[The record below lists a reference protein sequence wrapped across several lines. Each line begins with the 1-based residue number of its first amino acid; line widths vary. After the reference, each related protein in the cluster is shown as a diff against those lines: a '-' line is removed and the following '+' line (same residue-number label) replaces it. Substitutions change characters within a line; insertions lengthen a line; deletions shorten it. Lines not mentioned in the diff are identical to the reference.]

1 MEQVDVVVVGG
12 GVVGLATA
20 AHLAD
25 EHEVFLLER
34 RQYLGEEQSG
44 RNSGVVHAGVYY
56 EPASLKAR
64 LCVLGNRLMYK
75 FCAEHGVPCARV
87 GKFIV
92 AASERQIS
100 DLLSLYR
107 RAKRIGARGV
117 HIVTPQELLAAE
129 PNIHCH
135 LALHF
140 PSTGIVDAATLI
152 RKLASLARQRNAT
165 ILTSATVTRL
175 QKHPKGV
182 LLEVQYPQNR
192 TEQVLAR
199 KVVNAAGLHSAQLAR
214 TLNPSIRFSISP
226 VRGEYYSYIIRDEAL
241 RIRAN
246 IYPAPP
252 IMRVGQQ
259 ERFIV
264 GIHLTPTFDLLPDGT
279 YRLSRRV
286 LVGPSATPTNDPT
299 DFSPPR
305 FPPQHFTDAVK
316 AFFPQ
321 LTPQMLQP
329 EYSGVQAKLS
339 QFNDFAI
346 FRDPSC
352 PNCVHAIGVDSPG
365 LTSCLAIAGYIAR
378 LLFP

>member
-1 MEQVDVVVVGG
+1 MERLDVVIVGG

-20 AHLAD
+20 AHLAND
-25 EHEVFLLER
+25 REVFVLEKR
-34 RQYLGEEQSG
+34 PYLGEEQSG

-64 LCVLGNRLMYK
+64 LCVLGNTLLYK
-75 FCAEHGVPCARV
+75 FCAEYGVPCARV

-92 AASERQIS
+92 ATSEQQVP

-107 RAKRIGARGV
+107 RAKKIGARGV
-117 HIVTPQELLAAE
+117 HIVTPYELLAAE
-129 PNIHCH
+129 PNIRCK

-140 PSTGIVDAATLI
+140 PSTGIVDAATLTK
-152 RKLASLARQRNAT
+152 KLASIARHRNAT

-175 QKHPKGV
+175 HKHSKGV
-182 LLEVQYPQNR
+182 LLEVHYPQNR
-192 TEQVLAR
+192 TEQVLAK

-214 TLNPSIRFSISP
+214 TLNPSLKLSIAP
-226 VRGEYYSYIIRDEAL
+226 IRGEYYSYIIRDESL

-252 IMRVGQQ
+252 LIPVGQQ
-259 ERFIV
+259 KRFIV
-264 GIHLTPTFDLLPDGT
+264 GIHLTPTFDLLSDGT
-279 YRLSRRV
+279 YNISRRV
-286 LVGPSATPTNDPT
+286 LVGPSATPTNDPD

-305 FPPQHFTDAVK
+305 LPPQHFTDAVK

-346 FRDPSC
+346 FSDPSC
-352 PNCVHAIGVDSPG
+352 PDCVHAVGVDSPG
-365 LTSCLAIAGYIAR
+365 LTSCLAIADYIAR